1 MNETTIMENHP
12 FSNGQIENEV
22 EGVAWKQ
29 VTLGGVSGI
38 LMGAGL
44 LHAGRGIFAATKTD
58 EVITSEEA
66 EQQQVGDTSD
76 NLQVAQ
82 MNNELSFGEAFA
94 AARAEVGPGGVF
106 YWHGGIYNTYTA
118 EEWNSMTLDQKNDF
132 AHQVNPEIQAHTVQT
147 PTDAQPDVTAHAIE
161 GNSEDV
167 QVVGQQD
174 VADTLSEDSDVHIV
188 GYGGVEGH
196 LAVALDTTG
205 DGHADV
211 AIIDID
217 DSGDLTR
224 PDLVVD
230 GYGNVA
236 SVGEIVDA
244 HDPNQMA
251 AMESSDIT
259 NEDTTD
265 YDMQFI
271 ET

>member
-1 MNETTIMENHP
+1 MNETTMIENRP
-12 FSNGQIENEV
+12 FTSGQIENEV
-22 EGVAWKQ
+22 EDVAWKH

-44 LHAGRGIFAATKTD
+44 LHAGQVVFATNKTD
-58 EVITSEEA
+58 EVNTSEEA
-66 EQQQVGDTSD
+66 EQQQTGDTSD

-82 MNNELSFGEAFA
+82 MHNELSFGEAFA

-118 EEWNSMTLDQKNDF
+118 DEWNSMTSNQKNDF
-132 AHQVNPEIQAHTVQT
+132 AHQVNPEIQAHEIST
-147 PTDAQPDVTAHAIE
+147 PTDAQSAAAVYATEDY
-161 GNSEDV
+161 SEDV

-174 VADTLSEDSDVHIV
+174 VADTPSEDSDVHIV

-211 AIIDID
+211 AIIDVD
-217 DSGDLTR
+217 DSGDLSR

-230 GYGNVA
+230 SYGNLA

-244 HDPNQMA
+244 NNPNQMTA
-251 AMESSDIT
+251 LEGPNIT
-259 NEDTTD
+259 NADTTD